1 MNIHK
6 MPQNYIQLTYPYPYK
21 NLSGT
26 ASTTLSNTYG
36 GIGAI
41 PAADGNGVLYPVNT
55 VAPAYNSA
63 LTFSNTNVAPV
74 FTPILAGGSNIVTAP
89 SLGSVGYVLSVA
101 AGNTTAWVT
110 VSSLPAGN
118 ASALESATWESPGTI
133 GSIAPN
139 TGAFTTLTASTS
151 INGPI
156 GSSPNTGS
164 FTTLISSSSTS
175 SSTLPGS
182 YIVNTNNSPQCS
194 FAVVA
199 PNMPNAGNI
208 YIGLGKALSNNNAAS
223 ITYNQQ
229 ASVGNNSLQLGFYGG
244 IGASFTMYNSIIAST
259 LNTPL
264 TCTGTVTGTQLI
276 SNIAIGT
283 APLVVTST
291 TLVPNLYAARSA
303 LADTATTNATLTG
316 DVTSSGNATTYNNA
330 LPISK
335 GGTGGTGGFAS
346 PTGINIC
353 FAIR

>member
-1 MNIHK
+1 

-118 ASALESATWESPGTI
+118 ASTLESATWESPGTI

-139 TGAFTTLTASTS
+139 TGSFTTLTASTS

-156 GSSPNTGS
+156 GSIPNTGK
-164 FTTLISSSSTS
+164 FTTLTSTVA
-175 SSTLPGS
+175 GS
-182 YIVNTNNSPQCS
+182 QS
-194 FAVVA
+194 FLIAT
-199 PNMPNAGNI
+199 PSGTTP
-208 YIGLGKALSNNNAAS
+208 
-223 ITYNQQ
+223 
-229 ASVGNNSLQLGFYGG
+229 GG
-244 IGASFTMYNSIIAST
+244 ILLLAPSLSTGGSLNIIMGTAQTLGNDVEMKFLNQGSNDPTSAYLIHIGPNVLTMYNSTST
-259 LNTPL
+259 ATTITAPL
-264 TCTGTVTGTQLI
+264 TSSGVLTGTQLT

-283 APLVVTST
+283 APLVITST
-291 TLVPNLYAARSA
+291 TLVPNLYVARA
-303 LADTATTNATLTG
+303 VLADTVTT
-316 DVTSSGNATTYNNA
+316 
-330 LPISK
+330 
-335 GGTGGTGGFAS
+335 
-346 PTGINIC
+346 
-353 FAIR
+353 

>member
-1 MNIHK
+1 

-118 ASALESATWESPGTI
+118 ASTLESATWESPGTI

-156 GSSPNTGS
+156 GSSPNTGA
-164 FTTLISSSSTS
+164 FTTLTSTVTGS
-175 SSTLPGS
+175 QLSLSATTSGTSPGGVQLLAPS
-182 YIVNTNNSPQCS
+182 ANT
-194 FAVVA
+194 
-199 PNMPNAGNI
+199 G
-208 YIGLGKALSNNNAAS
+208 
-223 ITYNQQ
+223 TYFGIAMGTAQTT
-229 ASVGNNSLQLGFYGG
+229 GNNGKIRFLNQGSNDPTSAYLLS
-244 IGASFTMYNSIIAST
+244 IGSNVLTMYNSTST
-259 LNTPL
+259 ATTITAPL
-264 TCTGTVTGTQLI
+264 TSSGVLTGTQLT
-276 SNIAIGT
+276 SSIAIGT
-283 APLVVTST
+283 APIVVTST
-291 TLVPNLYAARSA
+291 TLVPNLYVARAVLS
-303 LADTATTNATLTG
+303 DTVTT
-316 DVTSSGNATTYNNA
+316 
-330 LPISK
+330 
-335 GGTGGTGGFAS
+335 
-346 PTGINIC
+346 
-353 FAIR
+353 